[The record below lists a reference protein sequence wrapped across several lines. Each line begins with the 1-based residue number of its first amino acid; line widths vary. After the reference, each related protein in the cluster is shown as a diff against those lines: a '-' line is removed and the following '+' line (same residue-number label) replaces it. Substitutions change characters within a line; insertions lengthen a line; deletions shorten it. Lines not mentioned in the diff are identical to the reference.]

1 MNVAELR
8 AELISE
14 INQADEGLLFEIQQV
29 IDHHVTHGIPEAV
42 LESINIS
49 KQQLNEGKGI
59 AHDEVMKM
67 AKEWLKK

>member
-29 IDHHVTHGIPEAV
+29 IDHHVTNEIPEA
-42 LESINIS
+42 LLARIRTA
-49 KQQLNEGKGI
+49 QQQAIDGRGVPHEEAMKRLNSW
-59 AHDEVMKM
+59 
-67 AKEWLKK
+67 KEK

>member
-29 IDHHVTHGIPEAV
+29 IDQHATNEIPEAV
-42 LESINIS
+42 FTRIKIA
-49 KQQLNEGKGI
+49 QQQAIDGKGVPHEEAI
-59 AHDEVMKM
+59 KRLNLW
-67 AKEWLKK
+67 KEK

>member
-29 IDHHVTHGIPEAV
+29 IDHHVTNEIPEAV
-42 LESINIS
+42 LESISIS
-49 KQQLNEGKGI
+49 KQQLKEGKGI
-59 AHDEVMKM
+59 DNEEVMKM

>member
-29 IDHHVTHGIPEAV
+29 IDHHVTHEIPEAV
-42 LESINIS
+42 LTRI
-49 KQQLNEGKGI
+49 KT
-59 AHDEVMKM
+59 A
-67 AKEWLKK
+67 